1 MYKPA
6 NLREFITPAVHKK
19 ATSAIVNGRTV
30 NSELTAVGTV
40 RGKFKQKGTAE
51 INANGLTVVNEKTT
65 FTTWFKK
72 NNPFEA
78 ADILTINGIDY
89 AIKGKP
95 ENVEMR
101 SRYVII
107 TLEDISG
114 GA

>member
-6 NLREFITPAVHKK
+6 PIREFVTPAVHKK
-19 ATSAIVNGRTV
+19 ATKETVNGRTV
-30 NSELTAVGTV
+30 NTYKEVGTA

-51 INANGLTVVNEKTT
+51 TNANGLTVINEKTT
-65 FTTWFKK
+65 FTTWYKR
-72 NNPFEA
+72 NNPFTA

-89 AIKGKP
+89 EIKGKP

-107 TLEDISG
+107 TLEEFSG

>member
-6 NLREFITPAVHKK
+6 NIREFVTPAIHKK
-19 ATSAIVNGRTV
+19 ATAETVDNRIVKTFT
-30 NSELTAVGTV
+30 EVGTV

-51 INANGLTVVNEKTT
+51 TNANGLTIINEKTT

-72 NNPFEA
+72 NNPFA
-78 ADILTINGIDY
+78 SADILTIGGIDFE
-89 AIKGKP
+89 IKGEP

-101 SRYVII
+101 SRYAVL
-107 TLEDISG
+107 TLERIGG

>member
-6 NLREFITPAVHKK
+6 NIREFVTPAVHKK
-19 ATSAIVNGRTV
+19 AVNITINNRATKEYT
-30 NSELTAVGTV
+30 ELGTV

-51 INANGLTVVNEKTT
+51 ITASGLTLINEKTT

-72 NNPFEA
+72 DNPYKA
-78 ADILTINGIDY
+78 ADILTIGGIDY
-89 AIKGKP
+89 EIKGEP

-107 TLEDISG
+107 TLDRISG